1 MGRLNRRA
9 TLVLGSAAILAAS
22 LHGARR
28 MAQAY
33 PTKPVTFVIGFAPGG
48 PSDVL
53 SRILCRKLEE
63 ILKQPFVIENK
74 AGAGG
79 GIAAAHV
86 ARQPADGY
94 TLILGTTNMLAGNQ
108 YIYDN
113 IGYDPVKDFEPIS
126 IVGQQPNV
134 LFVHPSVPVNNF
146 AEFVAYAKA
155 NPDKLSYGTGGVGTS
170 SHFGG
175 EQLKRDAKFQMIHV
189 PHRGTGQV
197 IQAVVG
203 NHIQVGMNPPAP
215 LIPLIAG
222 GQIRPLAVTSLKRS
236 GALPDVPTV
245 AEAGFPGFEAI
256 VWHGVMGPAGLPKNV
271 IDTLH
276 KAIVEAVKDDKIKK
290 QLTELGVDVWGT
302 TPDEFRKEIAIQI
315 PHQGEMARL
324 AGVKKQEIK
333 P

>member
-1 MGRLNRRA
+1 MQHLGR
-9 TLVLGSAAILAAS
+9 TAALIIGIGALCSSGAAALA
-22 LHGARR
+22 
-28 MAQAY
+28 QTY
-33 PTKPVTFVIGFAPGG
+33 PTKPITFVIGFAPGG

-63 ILKQPFVIENK
+63 ALKQPFVIENK

-86 ARQPADGY
+86 SRQPADGY

-108 YIYDN
+108 FIYDN
-113 IGYDPVKDFEPIS
+113 IGYNPEKDFEPIS

-134 LFVHPSVPVNNF
+134 LFVHPSVPVQNL

-155 NPDKLSYGTGGVGTS
+155 NPGKLSYGTGGVGTS

-175 EQLKRDAKFQMIHV
+175 EQLKRDAKFEMIHV

-203 NHIQVGMNPPAP
+203 NHIQVGLNPPSP
-215 LIPLIAG
+215 LIPLIQG

-245 AEAGFPGFEAI
+245 AESGFPGFEAI
-256 VWHGVMGPAGLPKNV
+256 VWHGIMGPAGLPREV
-271 IDTLH
+271 IAILH
-276 KAIVEAVKDDKIKK
+276 KAIVDALKDEKIRK
-290 QLTELGVDVWGT
+290 QLTELGVEVWGT
-302 TPDEFRKEIAIQI
+302 TPEEFRKEIAIQI

-324 AGVKKQEIK
+324 AGIKKLEVK
-333 P
+333 